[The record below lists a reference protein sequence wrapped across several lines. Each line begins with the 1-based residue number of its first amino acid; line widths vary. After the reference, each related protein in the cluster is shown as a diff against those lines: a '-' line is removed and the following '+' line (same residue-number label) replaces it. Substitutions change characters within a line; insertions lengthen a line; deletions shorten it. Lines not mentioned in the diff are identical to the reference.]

1 MTTDLINNR
10 TAERHDF
17 LWGVFVTALEGG
29 INYWA
34 RVWEYRPGY
43 DIDPTPKEWSDYLDF
58 NALIQCDTIDPRC
71 PDDEGQ
77 YRVTI
82 EVIEKGIKALKSGEA
97 KVNSTILG
105 WIVEG
110 DNENDAGNIDADAA
124 DCIVQAGLFGEVVYG

>member
-17 LWGVFVTALEGG
+17 LWGTFVTALESGVG
-29 INYWA
+29 YWCRINS
-34 RVWEYRPGY
+34 YRPGWAPDMGERTDGQVRDY
-43 DIDPTPKEWSDYLDF
+43 DNFRAEIECEYDCYLVD
-58 NALIQCDTIDPRC
+58 AD
-71 PDDEGQ
+71 
-77 YRVTI
+77 
-82 EVIEKGIKALKSGEA
+82 VIEKGIEALKNGEA

-110 DNENDAGNIDADAA
+110 DNENDAGNIDATAA